1 MSGKLNEF
9 ICLFV
14 GEADAPPRWA
24 DQRLIETQAPAWPGH
39 FGFFHGALDSGK
51 DELARRTALSGGGFM
66 DPAVK
71 VSGQVD

>member
-1 MSGKLNEF
+1 M
-9 ICLFV
+9 CLRV
-14 GEADAPPRWA
+14 GETDAPPCRT
-24 DQRLIETQAPAWPGH
+24 DQRLIETQTTAWPGH

-71 VSGQVD
+71 VTGQVD